1 MGLFDAVKNLFTE
14 EIEVEETPI
23 KKEVMKVEIPAP
35 VREPVKETPK
45 PKEVEPVQTR
55 MERLEPKIEEKQ
67 RTPVF
72 FDDKDFINLEQPRVV
87 KKPEVKVEPKKQE
100 VYGAK
105 KEPYGVKKE
114 EVKKKF
120 SPSPIISPVYGVLD
134 KNYHKEDISSRT
146 EKTRKHHSSYGSK
159 NLSLDDV
166 MKKAYGTLED
176 DLETTMTQ
184 MQPVKE
190 NASAMFDDFDFM
202 PESTPTRSDK
212 KSKIDP
218 ISGLELDVNE
228 NDDLLNEDFDKPKK
242 AKRKVKEENLIAEEM
257 DKAKS
262 KEELNMKESELFN
275 LIDSMY
281 EKRDDE

>member
-1 MGLFDAVKNLFTE
+1 MGLFDVVKNLFTE

-23 KKEVMKVEIPAP
+23 KKEVMKVEIPSP
-35 VREPVKETPK
+35 VRETVKETPK
-45 PKEVEPVQTR
+45 PKEVGPTPTR
-55 MERLEPKIEEKQ
+55 VEKMEPKIEEKQ

-72 FDDKDFINLEQPRVV
+72 FDDKDFINLEQPKAVRNQ
-87 KKPEVKVEPKKQE
+87 EVKVEPKKKE
-100 VYGAK
+100 VYGTK
-105 KEPYGVKKE
+105 KEPYSVKKE

-134 KNYHKEDISSRT
+134 KNYHKEDISSKT
-146 EKTRKHHSSYGSK
+146 EKRRSHPSSYASK
-159 NLSLDDV
+159 NISLDDV

-184 MQPVKE
+184 MAPVKE
-190 NASAMFDDFDFM
+190 KSSAVFDDFDFM
-202 PESTPTRSDK
+202 PESTTRSEK
-212 KSKIDP
+212 NVNIDP

-242 AKRKVKEENLIAEEM
+242 TKRKSKEDNLIAEEM
-257 DKAKS
+257 EKETP

-281 EKRDDE
+281 EKRDEE